1 MGLLAYVGGVLTSFG
16 GTTTEIATK
25 DADTQDV
32 LEAILTELKLHSYL
46 LAHEFGVE
54 EDVRELRESIEKD
67 G

>member
-25 DADTQDV
+25 DTDTQDL
-32 LEAILTELKLHSYL
+32 LEQILIELKVSSMVIKLGL
-46 LAHEFGVE
+46 EV
-54 EDVRELRESIEKD
+54 DVDLDELRNDVTE